1 MAIQRQYRD
10 GSWAEKLRLPLE
22 NVFPIGWINPDDAG
36 KWLTFGTMLVPFGG
50 LISVDLQAGEAVVIN
65 GATGSFGSAAVAVAL
80 AMGAARVIATGRNSA
95 ALDALAARY
104 GSRVRIAHK

>member
-1 MAIQRQYRD
+1 MRPEVKANKGGRSLLRAD
-10 GSWAEKLRLPLE
+10 GVACEVVDNAASA
-22 NVFPIGWINPDDAG
+22 
-36 KWLTFGTMLVPFGG
+36 
-50 LISVDLQAGEAVVIN
+50 DLQAGETVVIN